1 MRKIKLLILLSI
13 ILIPNVKAASGEVV
27 IKGTNTVKVGYT
39 TKIYIALN
47 ASNPIEG
54 VDVTYQATG
63 NISVTNV
70 QIADGLSKMGQSGNR
85 YILYASN
92 PLNSGSSILI
102 LTIKGTSVG
111 NGIIKVT
118 NMEATIGK
126 TTVNA
131 GVKSYNIKV
140 NPAKTQEEIEKEEK
154 EKQEALEQ
162 LKKEEQE
169 KQNNIKNATIL
180 VESAE
185 KSLNEQD
192 YKDALQ
198 KVNSLHECSEK
209 NTLKSRLD
217 EVRFKIAVDKEC
229 SLNQPIQCDEP
240 EIIDNSK
247 PWIILSIILLAFLII
262 ESAYLIYRLSRKD
275 S

>member
-111 NGIIKVT
+111 NGTIKVT

-209 NTLKSRLD
+209 NTLKSILD
-217 EVRFKIAVDKEC
+217 ELRFKIAVDKEC

>member
-63 NISVTNV
+63 NISITNV
-70 QIADGLSKMGQSGNR
+70 QVASGLSKMGQNGNR
-85 YILYASN
+85 YILYATS
-92 PLNSGSSILI
+92 PLSSGSNVLI
-102 LTIKGTSVG
+102 LTVKGTSVG
-111 NGIIKVT
+111 SGTIKVT
-118 NMEATIGK
+118 NMEATIGG
-126 TTVNA
+126 TTVNT
-131 GVKSYNIKV
+131 GVKTYNVKV
-140 NPAKTQEEIEKEEK
+140 NPAKTQEEIEKEEQQ
-154 EKQEALEQ
+154 KQEALEQ
-162 LKKEEQE
+162 LKKEEQP
-169 KQNNIKNATIL
+169 KKNNIKNATVL

-185 KSLNEQD
+185 KSLDEQD
-192 YKDALQ
+192 YNAALQ

-209 NTLKSRLD
+209 NTLKLRLD

-240 EIIDNSK
+240 EVIDNSK
-247 PWIILSIILLAFLII
+247 PWIILSIVLLAFLIV